1 MHSRVAVGSA
11 TSLVNLVDPFS
22 ESRIS
27 SLPLRGRSSSPIVI
41 AASGDTQHAAH
52 QWDRET
58 RPLRLDELK
67 SAHRVPST
75 LAKKAAVGSTG
86 ERNGPRQYSSWGAVS
101 EGLAR

>member
-75 LAKKAAVGSTG
+75 LAKKAAAFFKKSL
-86 ERNGPRQYSSWGAVS
+86 SWRRTFTS
-101 EGLAR
+101 RRSLRS